1 MVFKLFKEKKYL
13 LKMELKKILIFYP
26 SFERGGV
33 ELILTNI
40 IRFFIK
46 KKIKVILISNI
57 PEKIIIKDKLF
68 KKINPNYKKKFILPD
83 RLSKAF
89 KASIKLYKV
98 LKQENNKDTIV
109 FSLQSSSVAI
119 LISKILN
126 FKIVARN
133 AEDPL
138 YSALYSE
145 NKLQSLFI
153 ILFKIITYNFANG
166 IITNSIGSKKSM
178 RRLLFFNDKVENI
191 YNPYL
196 KKNLQKKKKSRSK
209 IILSAGRLTKQKDF
223 VTLIN
228 AFNLITKQIPN
239 YKMIIIGDGPQ
250 RKKLQRLIE
259 KFGLT
264 KKIEIKGWL
273 KNLDKYY
280 SDSKIFVLSS
290 IYEGLGNVLIDA
302 ANHNLPIITSNCKSG
317 PPEIVDFGKGG
328 YLFPVSNSLKLS
340 KTLLYALKNYKISI
354 KKSNY
359 AKKRIDRFFITTNSS
374 LYLSYIKKVFYE

>member
-1 MVFKLFKEKKYL
+1 MK
-13 LKMELKKILIFYP
+13 LKKIVIFYP

-33 ELILTNI
+33 ELILINI
-40 IRFFIK
+40 IKFFIK
-46 KKIKVILISNI
+46 KRIKIILISNI
-57 PEKIIIKDKLF
+57 PEKIINKNKFF
-68 KKINPNYKKKFILPD
+68 KKVDPNYKKGLVLPD
-83 RLSKAF
+83 RLNKAF
-89 KASIKLYKV
+89 KASIVLCRV
-98 LKQENNKDTIV
+98 LKKEYNKNTIV
-109 FSLQSSSVAI
+109 FSLQSSSIAI

-126 FKIVARN
+126 FKIVVRN

-153 ILFKIITYNFANG
+153 ILLKIITYNFANG

-178 RRLLFFNDKVENI
+178 SRLLFSNDKIESI

-196 KKNLQKKKKSRSK
+196 KKNLKKKSKSRSK

-228 AFNLITKQIPN
+228 AFNLINKKIPN
-239 YKMIIIGDGPQ
+239 YKMIIIGDGP
-250 RKKLQRLIE
+250 KKKDLKRLIE
-259 KFGLT
+259 KFDLT
-264 KKIEIKGWL
+264 KKVEIKGWL

-302 ANHNLPIITSNCKSG
+302 VNHNLPIITSNCKSG

-340 KTLLYALKNYKISI
+340 KTILYALKNYKISI
-354 KKSNY
+354 EKSNH